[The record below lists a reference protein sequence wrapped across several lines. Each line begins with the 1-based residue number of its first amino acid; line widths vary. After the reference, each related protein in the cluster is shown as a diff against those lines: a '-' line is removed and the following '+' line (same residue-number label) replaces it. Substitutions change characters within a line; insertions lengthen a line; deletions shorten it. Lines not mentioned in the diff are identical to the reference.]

1 MSEAEY
7 DVKFHIAQLEASNEE
22 LLKRLVRLT
31 KATNNIFEACSRI
44 AYKVSPDDQGLQTAL
59 NKAMQELT

>member
-31 KATNNIFEACSRI
+31 KATNAIFESVSRV
-44 AYKVSPDDQGLQTAL
+44 AANWPDDQGLQGSIR
-59 NKAMQELT
+59 KAMLELT